1 MSTRWRWETTRTP
14 SGSGND
20 TVIAVFVTN
29 NPIAL
34 EHGPVEGKH
43 LHDRLR
49 GVVILGRRGE
59 NLHAVLRHE

>member
-1 MSTRWRWETTRTP
+1 MSIRWRWETTRTP

-34 EHGPVEGKH
+34 EHGPVERKH

-49 GVVILGRRGE
+49 GVVVLGRRGE